1 VAAGPGPNIPPRS
14 DRSTQPASATQGVT
28 KWGRPK
34 EDELSA
40 ILAGLLFG
48 LVAMFLLATRSRMSW
63 LVVGAGAVFAL
74 IAFAAQRS
82 WKLPSWFSRRF
93 RRAAP
98 PERTG

>member
-1 VAAGPGPNIPPRS
+1 MVAGPEVPARS
-14 DRSTQPASATQGVT
+14 DRSIPPTPAIEVATRRS
-28 KWGRPK
+28 RPK

-40 ILAGLLFG
+40 LLAGLLFG

-98 PERTG
+98 SERTG